1 MFNFLV
7 LWLIVDLNIKGKHAV
22 VIGGGTEGIR
32 KVRALLGQDCKI
44 TVISN
49 RFNRFLMEQAD
60 LGRIELVKAKLRD
73 ANILDNYAD
82 AFLVLAATNDR
93 DLNRKIIQTG
103 RSLRAFVYAADDPAV
118 SDFSYASI
126 INIEG
131 IMQVAIS
138 TSGKSPLMARKIRIK
153 AERVLRRIIKK
164 SDIEN
169 AKLQEF
175 ARQVARP
182 HIRTVD
188 ERKEFLYSVVKNRQ
202 IQNLIK
208 EDRIEDAK
216 SATLELLHKWEKKG
230 KT

>member
-1 MFNFLV
+1 M
-7 LWLIVDLNIKGKHAV
+7 IVDLNIKGKHAV

-49 RFNRFLMEQAD
+49 RFNRFLMGQAD

-73 ANILDNYAD
+73 ANILNNYDD

-93 DLNRKIIQTG
+93 DLNRKIIQRG

-126 INIEG
+126 INMEG
-131 IMQVAIS
+131 IVQVAIS

-153 AERVLRRIIKK
+153 AERVLKRIIKK
-164 SDIEN
+164 ADIEN

-175 ARQVARP
+175 AREAARP

-230 KT
+230 RT

>member
-1 MFNFLV
+1 
-7 LWLIVDLNIKGKHAV
+7 LIVDLNIKGKHAI

-49 RFNRFLMEQAD
+49 RFNRFMIEQSE
-60 LGRIELVKAKLRD
+60 LGKIELVKAKLRD
-73 ANILDNYAD
+73 VNILDNYGD

-93 DLNRKIIQTG
+93 ELNRRIIERG

-118 SDFSYASI
+118 SDFSYASV
-126 INIEG
+126 INMEG
-131 IMQVAIS
+131 IVQIAIS

-153 AERVLRRIIKK
+153 AERVLHRIIKK
-164 SDIEN
+164 ADIEN

-175 ARQVARP
+175 ARLAARP

-188 ERKEFLYSVVKNRQ
+188 ERKEFLYSVVKNNQ

-216 SATLELLHKWEKKG
+216 SATLELLDKWEKKDR
-230 KT
+230 K

>member
-1 MFNFLV
+1 M
-7 LWLIVDLNIKGKHAV
+7 IVDLNIKGKHAI

-49 RFNRFLMEQAD
+49 RFNRFMIEQSE
-60 LGRIELVKAKLRD
+60 LGKIELVKAKLKD
-73 ANILDNYAD
+73 ANILNNYSD

-93 DLNRKIIQTG
+93 ELNRRIIERG

-118 SDFSYASI
+118 SDFSYASV

-131 IMQVAIS
+131 IVQIAIS

-164 SDIEN
+164 ADIEN

-175 ARQVARP
+175 ARQAARP

-188 ERKEFLYSVVKNRQ
+188 ERKEFLYSVVKNNQ

-216 SATLELLHKWEKKG
+216 SATLELLDKWEKKG
-230 KT
+230 RT

>member
-1 MFNFLV
+1 M
-7 LWLIVDLNIKGKHAV
+7 IVDLNIKGKRAIV
-22 VIGGGTEGIR
+22 VGGGTEGIR

-49 RFNRFLMEQAD
+49 RFNRFLIEQAD
-60 LGRIELVKAKLRD
+60 SGKIELVKARLKD
-73 ANILDNYAD
+73 ANILDNYND

-93 DLNRKIIQTG
+93 ELNRKIIERG
-103 RSLRAFVYAADDPAV
+103 RSLKAFVYAADDPPV

-131 IMQVAIS
+131 IVQVAIS

-164 SDIEN
+164 ADIEN

-175 ARQVARP
+175 ARQAARP

-216 SATLELLHKWEKKG
+216 SATLELLHKWERKG
-230 KT
+230 RA

>member
-1 MFNFLV
+1 
-7 LWLIVDLNIKGKHAV
+7 LIVDLNIKGKHAV

-49 RFNRFLMEQAD
+49 RFNRFLMGQAD

-73 ANILDNYAD
+73 ANILDNYTD

-93 DLNRKIIQTG
+93 DLNRKIIQRG

-126 INIEG
+126 INIEE
-131 IMQVAIS
+131 IVQVAIS

-164 SDIEN
+164 ADIEN

-175 ARQVARP
+175 AREAARP

-188 ERKEFLYSVVKNRQ
+188 ERKEFLYSVVKDRQ

-230 KT
+230 RT

>member
-1 MFNFLV
+1 M
-7 LWLIVDLNIKGKHAV
+7 IVDLNVKGKHAV

-32 KVRALLGQDCKI
+32 KVRGLLGQDCKI

-49 RFNRFLMEQAD
+49 RANRFLIEQAA
-60 LGRIELVKAKLRD
+60 LGRIKLVRKKLRD
-73 ANILDNYAD
+73 ANILNNYSD

-93 DLNRKIIQTG
+93 ELNRKIVEKG
-103 RSLRAFVYAADDPAV
+103 RLIKAFVYAADDPAV

-126 INIEG
+126 INIDG
-131 IMQVAIS
+131 IVQVAIS

-153 AERVLRRIIKK
+153 VERVLRRVIKK
-164 SDIEN
+164 ADIEN

-175 ARQVARP
+175 ARQAARP

-188 ERKEFLYSVVKNRQ
+188 ERKEFLYSVIKNRE

-208 EDRIEDAK
+208 EDKIEDAK
-216 SATLELLHKWEKKG
+216 SATLELLHKWEKKD

>member
-1 MFNFLV
+1 M
-7 LWLIVDLNIKGKHAV
+7 KGKHAV

-49 RFNRFLMEQAD
+49 RFNRFLIDQAAR
-60 LGRIELVKAKLRD
+60 GSIELVKAKLRD
-73 ANILDNYAD
+73 ADLLDNYRD
-82 AFLVLAATNDR
+82 AFMVLAATNDR
-93 DLNRKIIQTG
+93 ALNRKIVERG
-103 RSLRAFVYAADDPAV
+103 RALRAFVYAADDPVV

-131 IMQVAIS
+131 IVQVAIS
-138 TSGKSPLMARKIRIK
+138 TSGRSPLMARKIRIR
-153 AERVLRRIIKK
+153 AERILRRIINKT
-164 SDIEN
+164 DIEN

-175 ARQVARP
+175 ARQAARP
-182 HIRTVD
+182 HIKTVD
-188 ERKEFLYSVVKNRQ
+188 ERKQFLYSVIKNRQ

-216 SATLELLHKWEKKG
+216 SATLELLHRWEKKDR
-230 KT
+230 T

>member
-1 MFNFLV
+1 M
-7 LWLIVDLNIKGKHAV
+7 IVDLNIKGKRAI

-49 RFNRFLMEQAD
+49 RFNRFMIEQSE
-60 LGRIELVKAKLRD
+60 LGKIELVKAKLRD
-73 ANILDNYAD
+73 ANILDNYGD

-93 DLNRKIIQTG
+93 ELNRRIIERG

-118 SDFSYASI
+118 SDFSYASV

-131 IMQVAIS
+131 IVQVAIS

-164 SDIEN
+164 ADIEN

-175 ARQVARP
+175 ARQAARP

-188 ERKEFLYSVVKNRQ
+188 ERKEFLYSVVKNSQ

-216 SATLELLHKWEKKG
+216 SATLELLDKWEKKG
-230 KT
+230 RT

>member
-1 MFNFLV
+1 M
-7 LWLIVDLNIKGKHAV
+7 IVDLNIRGKHAV

-32 KVRALLGQDCKI
+32 KVRGLLGQDCKI

-49 RFNRFLMEQAD
+49 RVNRFLNEQAT
-60 LGRIELVKAKLRD
+60 LGKIKLIKAKLHD
-73 ANILDNYAD
+73 ASILDDYSD

-93 DLNRKIIQTG
+93 ELNRKIIERG
-103 RSLRAFVYAADDPAV
+103 RLIKAFVYAADDPTV

-126 INIEG
+126 VNIEG
-131 IMQVAIS
+131 IVQVAIS

-164 SDIEN
+164 ADIEN

-175 ARQVARP
+175 ARQAARSY
-182 HIRTVD
+182 IKTTD
-188 ERKEFLYSVVKNRQ
+188 ERREFLYAVIKNAQ

-216 SATLELLHKWEKKG
+216 SATLELLQKWERNNSR
-230 KT
+230 

>member
-1 MFNFLV
+1 
-7 LWLIVDLNIKGKHAV
+7 LIVDLNVKGKHAV

-32 KVRALLGQDCKI
+32 KVRGLSDQDCKI

-49 RFNRFLMEQAD
+49 RVNRFLTEQVA
-60 LGRIELVKAKLRD
+60 LGKIKLIKANLHD
-73 ANILDNYAD
+73 ASILDNYRD

-93 DLNRKIIQTG
+93 ELNRKLVERG
-103 RSLRAFVYAADDPAV
+103 RSIGAFVYAADDPAV

-126 INIEG
+126 VNIGG
-131 IMQVAIS
+131 IVQVGIS

-153 AERVLRRIIKK
+153 VEQVLRKIIRKT
-164 SDIEN
+164 DIEN

-175 ARQVARP
+175 ARQAARP
-182 HIRTVD
+182 YIKTVG
-188 ERKEFLYSVVKNRQ
+188 ERKEFLYSVIKNSR

-216 SATLELLHKWEKKG
+216 SATLELLQKWEKKST
-230 KT
+230 K

>member
-1 MFNFLV
+1 M
-7 LWLIVDLNIKGKHAV
+7 IVDLNIKGKHAV

-49 RFNRFLMEQAD
+49 RFNRFLMGQAD

-93 DLNRKIIQTG
+93 DLNRKIIQRG
-103 RSLRAFVYAADDPAV
+103 RLLGAFVYAADDPAV

-131 IMQVAIS
+131 IVQVAIS
-138 TSGKSPLMARKIRIK
+138 TSGKSPLMARKIRIR

-164 SDIEN
+164 ADIEN

-175 ARQVARP
+175 ARQAARP

-230 KT
+230 RT

>member
-1 MFNFLV
+1 M
-7 LWLIVDLNIKGKHAV
+7 IIDLNIKGKHAI

-49 RFNRFLMEQAD
+49 RFNRFMIEQSE
-60 LGRIELVKAKLRD
+60 LGKIELVKAKLKD
-73 ANILDNYAD
+73 VNILNNYGD

-93 DLNRKIIQTG
+93 ELNRRIIERG

-118 SDFSYASI
+118 SDFSYASV

-131 IMQVAIS
+131 IVQIAIS
-138 TSGKSPLMARKIRIK
+138 TSGKSPLMARKIRLK

-164 SDIEN
+164 ADIEN

-175 ARQVARP
+175 ARQAARP

-188 ERKEFLYSVVKNRQ
+188 ERKEFLYSVVKNNQ

-216 SATLELLHKWEKKG
+216 SATLELLDKWEKKDR
-230 KT
+230 T

>member
-1 MFNFLV
+1 
-7 LWLIVDLNIKGKHAV
+7 LIVDLNIKGKHAI

-49 RFNRFLMEQAD
+49 RFNRFMIEQAE
-60 LGRIELVKAKLRD
+60 LGKIELVKAKLRD
-73 ANILDNYAD
+73 ANMLDNYGD

-93 DLNRKIIQTG
+93 ELNRRIIERG
-103 RSLRAFVYAADDPAV
+103 RSLKAFVYAADDPAV
-118 SDFSYASI
+118 SDFSYASV

-131 IMQVAIS
+131 IVQVAIS

-164 SDIEN
+164 ADIEN

-175 ARQVARP
+175 ARQAARP

-188 ERKEFLYSVVKNRQ
+188 ERKEFLYSVVKNSQ

-208 EDRIEDAK
+208 EERIEDAK
-216 SATLELLHKWEKKG
+216 SATLELLDKWEKKG
-230 KT
+230 RT

>member
-1 MFNFLV
+1 M
-7 LWLIVDLNIKGKHAV
+7 IVDLNIKGKHAI

-49 RFNRFLMEQAD
+49 RFNRFMIEQSE
-60 LGRIELVKAKLRD
+60 LGKIELVKAKLRD
-73 ANILDNYAD
+73 ANILDNYGD

-93 DLNRKIIQTG
+93 ELNRRIIERG
-103 RSLRAFVYAADDPAV
+103 RSLRGFVYAADDPAV
-118 SDFSYASI
+118 SDFSYASV

-131 IMQVAIS
+131 IVQVAIS

-164 SDIEN
+164 ADIEN

-175 ARQVARP
+175 ARQAARP

-188 ERKEFLYSVVKNRQ
+188 ERKEFLYSVVKNSQ

-216 SATLELLHKWEKKG
+216 SATLELLDKWEKKG
-230 KT
+230 RT

>member
-1 MFNFLV
+1 M
-7 LWLIVDLNIKGKHAV
+7 IVDLNIKGKHAI

-49 RFNRFLMEQAD
+49 RFNRFMIEQSE
-60 LGRIELVKAKLRD
+60 LGKIELVKAKLRD
-73 ANILDNYAD
+73 VNILDNYSD

-93 DLNRKIIQTG
+93 ELNRRIIERG

-118 SDFSYASI
+118 SDFSYASV

-131 IMQVAIS
+131 IVQIAIS

-153 AERVLRRIIKK
+153 AERVLHRIIKK
-164 SDIEN
+164 ADIEN

-175 ARQVARP
+175 ARQAARP

-188 ERKEFLYSVVKNRQ
+188 ERKEFLYSVVKNNQ

-216 SATLELLHKWEKKG
+216 SATLELLDKWEKKDR
-230 KT
+230 T

>member
-1 MFNFLV
+1 
-7 LWLIVDLNIKGKHAV
+7 LIVDLNIKGKRAIV
-22 VIGGGTEGIR
+22 VGGGTEGIR

-49 RFNRFLMEQAD
+49 RFNRFLIEQAD
-60 LGRIELVKAKLRD
+60 SGKIELVKARLKD
-73 ANILDNYAD
+73 ASILDNYND

-93 DLNRKIIQTG
+93 ELNRKIIQRG
-103 RSLRAFVYAADDPAV
+103 RSLRTFVYAADDPAV

-131 IMQVAIS
+131 IVQVAIS

-164 SDIEN
+164 ADIEN
-169 AKLQEF
+169 AKLQDF
-175 ARQVARP
+175 ARQAARP
-182 HIRTVD
+182 HIRTVY

-216 SATLELLHKWEKKG
+216 SATLELLHKWERKG

>member
-1 MFNFLV
+1 M
-7 LWLIVDLNIKGKHAV
+7 IVDLNIKGKRAV

-32 KVRALLGQDCKI
+32 KVRALLGQGCKI

-49 RFNRFLMEQAD
+49 RFNRFLIEQAS
-60 LGRIELVKAKLRD
+60 LGKIELVKARLRD
-73 ANILDNYAD
+73 ANILDSYSD

-93 DLNRKIIQTG
+93 DLNRKIIERG
-103 RSLRAFVYAADDPAV
+103 RSLRAFVYAADDPPV

-131 IMQVAIS
+131 IVQVAVS

-175 ARQVARP
+175 ARQAARP
-182 HIRTVD
+182 HIKTVD
-188 ERKEFLYSVVKNRQ
+188 ERKEFLYSVIKNRQ

-216 SATLELLHKWEKKG
+216 SATLELLHKWEKNG
-230 KT
+230 KK

>member
-1 MFNFLV
+1 
-7 LWLIVDLNIKGKHAV
+7 LIVDLNIKGKRAIV
-22 VIGGGTEGIR
+22 VGGGTEGIR

-49 RFNRFLMEQAD
+49 RFNRFLIEQAD
-60 LGRIELVKAKLRD
+60 SGKIELVKARLKD
-73 ANILDNYAD
+73 ANILDNYND
-82 AFLVLAATNDR
+82 AFLLLAATNDKE
-93 DLNRKIIQTG
+93 LNRKIIERG

-131 IMQVAIS
+131 IVQVAIS

-164 SDIEN
+164 ADIEN

-175 ARQVARP
+175 ARQAARP

-216 SATLELLHKWEKKG
+216 SATLDLLHKWERKG
-230 KT
+230 RT